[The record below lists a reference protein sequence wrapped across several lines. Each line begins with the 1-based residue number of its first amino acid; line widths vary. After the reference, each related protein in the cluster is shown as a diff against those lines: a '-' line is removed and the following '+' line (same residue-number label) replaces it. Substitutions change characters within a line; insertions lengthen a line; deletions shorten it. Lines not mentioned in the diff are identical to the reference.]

1 MREGAEV
8 EVTPD
13 LEKMK
18 KGDLAAR
25 AVEVLEGKRWVPEI
39 LRTPPAVAG
48 AEDGE
53 QSPSLDEAA

>member
-1 MREGAEV
+1 
-8 EVTPD
+8 
-13 LEKMK
+13 MK